1 MKAWIRTLPV
11 WLAAL
16 WWGSLTIIG
25 GLVVPL
31 LFRYLPTK
39 AMAGGMAA
47 QLFTAQTWVTLVC
60 GLLLLV
66 LGRGRDGEG
75 DHPELTRIRSLQL
88 PVLAGLVLALLSEF
102 AVAPRIVAREN
113 LALWHSL
120 GSLMFLVQWFCA
132 AWTLGR
138 LARASSSAEA

>member
-1 MKAWIRTLPV
+1 MKAWVRTLPL

-16 WWGSLTIIG
+16 WWGSLTVIG

-31 LFRYLPTK
+31 LFHHLPTP

-47 QLFTAQTWVTLVC
+47 HLFTAQTWVTVAC

-66 LGRGRDGEG
+66 LGRGREG
-75 DHPELTRIRSLQL
+75 DEAGAGLALLRSLRL
-88 PVLAGLVLALLSEF
+88 PVLAGLLPALLSEF

-120 GSLMFLVQWFCA
+120 GSLMFLVQWCCA

-138 LARASSSAEA
+138 LARGVAPQV